1 MPSPQ
6 KLSIII
12 QSDDYDKVHSALVL
26 ASAALAIGKSV
37 TLFFTMSGT
46 RTLTPGWANKGREDK
61 FKKKGLATFETLID
75 ACNKME
81 ASIMVCQMGLL
92 SVDLSGQ
99 DLRKDIKIIEGSAV
113 AFISDLEIN
122 GAVLYV

>member
-1 MPSPQ
+1 VSSPQ
-6 KLSIII
+6 KFSFII

-46 RTLTPGWANKGREDK
+46 RTLTHGWVKKGQEEI
-61 FKKKGLATFETLID
+61 FKKKGLATFETLLD
-75 ACNKME
+75 ACNKMD
-81 ASIMVCQMGLL
+81 ASIMVCPMGLS
-92 SVDLSGQ
+92 SVDLTDQ

-113 AFISDLEIN
+113 SFISDLEIN
-122 GAVLYV
+122 GSVLYV